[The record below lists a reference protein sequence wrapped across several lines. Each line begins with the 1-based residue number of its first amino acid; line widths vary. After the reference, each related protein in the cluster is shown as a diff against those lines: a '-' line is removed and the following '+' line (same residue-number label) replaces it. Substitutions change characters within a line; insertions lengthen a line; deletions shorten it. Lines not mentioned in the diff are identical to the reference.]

1 MTRATSTAWVA
12 CVVAIG
18 VAPPAF
24 AEAQH
29 AASSSSAAAVAER
42 AATSAAIAP
51 VAPESPVPLALA
63 THRAAR
69 RAGSIQVDGRLDESS
84 WARAPRSRGF
94 RQRFPKEG
102 AAPSQ
107 ETEFAVM
114 YDDEALYIGIWASDS
129 EPHLIKRLLTR
140 RDQESSSDSVT
151 VAFDSYHDR
160 RTAFAFSLN
169 SAGVQGDMII
179 YDDSSSDQSWDAVWS
194 GAANV
199 DGTGWSAELRIPL
212 SQLRFSSDPT
222 QVWGLQVVRT
232 VARTGEETSWSPW
245 PRSQPEIVSRFGVM
259 QGLERIVPGRRLEL
273 LPYVTAGL
281 GARPVEAG
289 DPLHDAVSPEG
300 SLGLDAKIGLS
311 SAFSLAATI
320 NPDFG
325 QVEADPSQINLGTSE
340 LFFPEKRPFFL
351 DGIELFQM
359 GLGEEDS
366 STLFYSRRI
375 GAAPHGE
382 AEGEYV
388 RAPSA
393 TTIYGAA
400 KLSGKTAS
408 GWSLG
413 LLDAVTAEEQAE
425 LVDSDGRRARRV
437 VEPLTNFAVAK
448 LKRDFRAGKTTL
460 AASATSVHR
469 ALSDT
474 PLATELHDQAYSGG
488 LEVSHRS
495 SDRRFELGGK
505 VVGSYV
511 HGSAEAIAAT
521 QRLPRHLYQRPDAAH
536 LTFDPDRTSLA
547 GAALVTSATFRGRHW
562 RAATGADV
570 RTAGLELNDLGFQNG
585 ADQYVHWGFVGY
597 QDNDPGRDF
606 LSYRVNG
613 SVYSMLSLEPQLLS
627 FGGNVNA
634 HAQLANHWGIGGG
647 VSINRDRWNV
657 RALRGGPA
665 LRSDP
670 ATAMWAYVDS
680 DSRRRVSVSSAV
692 EVVTVPATRTYRV
705 GARMAARIE
714 AASNLELAVAP
725 SLSVVE
731 DDAQYIDQVEDDGG
745 ELRYLVGRIRQTTA
759 ALTLRVAWTLSPRL
773 SLQAYAQPFLASGD
787 YESYREI
794 TDAGAAAPADRSRA
808 LGAADLM
815 LDDGTY
821 FVDRDRNGTA
831 EYSFS
836 RPDFGVAELSSTL
849 VLRWEYRP
857 GSALFAIWSHGQAG
871 SDDVGGFGLARG
883 VTRLSEAEAEDLV
896 MIKANYWLGV

>member
-1 MTRATSTAWVA
+1 MWTT
-12 CVVAIG
+12 CLIAIG
-18 VAPPAF
+18 VAQPAF
-24 AEAQH
+24 AEPQH
-29 AASSSSAAAVAER
+29 AASSTATAAISESAATP
-42 AATSAAIAP
+42 AASAS
-51 VAPESPVPLALA
+51 VAPETIAPLALA
-63 THRAAR
+63 VHRAAR
-69 RAGSIQVDGRLDESS
+69 RAGSVQVDGKLDEAS
-84 WARAPRSRGF
+84 WSRAPRSRGF
-94 RQRFPKEG
+94 RQRFPKDG
-102 AAPSQ
+102 AAPTQ

-114 YDDEALYIGIWASDS
+114 YDDEALYIGVWARDS

-179 YDDSSSDQSWDAVWS
+179 YDDSSSDESWDAVWS
-194 GAANV
+194 GAAAV
-199 DGTGWSAELRIPL
+199 DGAGWSAELRIPL
-212 SQLRFSSDPT
+212 SQLRFSSEPT

-232 VARTGEETSWSPW
+232 VARSGEETSWSPW
-245 PRSQPEIVSRFGVM
+245 PRSKPEIVSRFGVM
-259 QGLERIVPGRRLEL
+259 QGLERISAGRRLEI

-281 GARPVEAG
+281 GARPVAAG
-289 DPLHDAVSPEG
+289 DPLNDAVSPEG
-300 SLGLDAKIGLS
+300 GVGLDAKVGLS

-359 GLGEEDS
+359 GLGEGDDDS

-388 RAPSA
+388 RAPTA

-408 GWSLG
+408 GWSIG
-413 LLDAVTAEEQAE
+413 LLEAVTAEERAE
-425 LVDSDGRRARRV
+425 LVAADGQRARQV
-437 VEPLTNFAVAK
+437 IEPLTNFAVAK

-469 ALSDT
+469 ALDDT
-474 PLATELHDQAYSGG
+474 PLAAELHDQAYTGG
-488 LEVSHRS
+488 LELSHRS
-495 SDRRFELGGK
+495 SDRRFELSGK
-505 VVGSYV
+505 LVGSYV
-511 HGSAEAIAAT
+511 HGSEEAIAAT
-521 QRLPRHLYQRPDAAH
+521 QRLPRHLYQRPDASH
-536 LTFDPDRTSLA
+536 LTFDPERTSLA
-547 GAALVTSATFRGRHW
+547 GGGMVASASFRGTHW

-570 RTAGLELNDLGFQNG
+570 RTPGLELNDLGFQNG
-585 ADQYVHWGFVGY
+585 TDQYVQWGFVGY

-606 LSYRVNG
+606 LSYRVNLNA
-613 SVYSMLSLEPQLLS
+613 YSMLSLEPKLLS

-634 HAQLANHWGIGGG
+634 HAQLANHWAIGGG
-647 VSINRDRWNV
+647 VSINRDRWDV

-670 ATAMWAYVDS
+670 SMVMWAYVDS
-680 DSRRRVSVSSAV
+680 DSRRRLSVSSAV
-692 EVVTVPATRTYRV
+692 EVLTVPATRAYRSGGRV
-705 GARMAARIE
+705 SARLE
-714 AASNLELAVAP
+714 AASNLELAVEP

-731 DDAQYIDQVEDDGG
+731 DDAQYIDQVEDVGG

-794 TDAGAAAPADRSRA
+794 VDAGAAAPVDRSTA
-808 LGAADLM
+808 LGAAELT

-821 FVDRDRNGTA
+821 AVDRDRDGVA

-836 RPDFGVAELSSTL
+836 RPDFGVAELRSTL

-857 GSALFAIWSHGQAG
+857 GSALFAIWSHGQAA
-871 SDDVGGFGLARG
+871 SDDLGSFGLSRG
-883 VTRLSEAEAEDLV
+883 LSRLSGAEAEDLV

>member
-1 MTRATSTAWVA
+1 MTRGTFTAWA
-12 CVVAIG
+12 AAIILG
-18 VAPPAF
+18 VAPAAL
-24 AEAQH
+24 AEVQY
-29 AASSSSAAAVAER
+29 ASNSSTATTLVESAATIPAQPPAGLR
-42 AATSAAIAP
+42 AGL
-51 VAPESPVPLALA
+51 PLAI
-63 THRAAR
+63 HRAAR
-69 RAGSIQVDGRLDESS
+69 RAGSIEVDGKLDEASWGHAPKSS
-84 WARAPRSRGF
+84 GF

-102 AAPSQ
+102 APPSQ

-114 YDDEALYIGIWASDS
+114 YDDEALYIGVWARDS

-140 RDQESSSDSVT
+140 RDQESSSDAVI

-160 RTAFAFSLN
+160 RTAFAFKLN
-169 SAGVQGDMII
+169 SAGVQGDMVI
-179 YDDSSSDQSWDAVWS
+179 YDDSSSDESWDAVWS
-194 GAANV
+194 GAASV
-199 DGTGWSAELRIPL
+199 DRTGWSAELRIPL
-212 SQLRFSSDPT
+212 SQLRFSADPT

-232 VARTGEETSWSPW
+232 VARSGEETSWSPW
-245 PRSQPEIVSRFGVM
+245 PRSQPEIVSRFGLM
-259 QGLERIVPGRRLEL
+259 QGLERIEAGRRLEL

-281 GARPVEAG
+281 GARPVDAG
-289 DPLHDAVSPEG
+289 DPLNDALSPEG
-300 SLGLDAKIGLS
+300 SVGLDAKVGLS

-359 GLGEEDS
+359 ELGDGDDS
-366 STLFYSRRI
+366 SATLFYSRRI

-382 AEGEYV
+382 AEGEFV
-388 RAPSA
+388 RSPSA

-400 KLSGKTAS
+400 KLSGKTSS
-408 GWSLG
+408 GWSIG
-413 LLDAVTAEEQAE
+413 LLEAVTAEEQAE
-425 LVDSDGRRARRV
+425 LVDSEGRRSRQV

-448 LKRDFRAGKTTL
+448 LKRDFRAGKTTV

-469 ALSDT
+469 ALDDT
-474 PLATELHDQAYSGG
+474 PLAAELHDQAYSGG

-495 SDRRFELGGK
+495 RDGRFQLGGR

-521 QRLPRHLYQRPDAAH
+521 QRLPRHLYQRPDASH
-536 LTFDPDRTSLA
+536 LTFDPGRTSLGG
-547 GAALVTSATFRGRHW
+547 GALISSAMFHGTHW
-562 RAATGADV
+562 RGGTGIDV
-570 RTAGLELNDLGFQNG
+570 RTAGLELNDLGFQDG
-585 ADQYVHWGFVGY
+585 TDQYTHWGFIGY

-613 SVYSMLSLEPQLLS
+613 NLYSMFSLEPQLLS

-634 HAQLANHWGIGGG
+634 HAQLSNHWGLGAGI
-647 VSINRDRWNV
+647 SFNRDQWSV

-670 ATAMWAYVDS
+670 STAMWAYVDS
-680 DSRRRVSVSSAV
+680 DSRRRVSVGSSA
-692 EVVTVPATRTYRV
+692 EVVTVPATNGYRAF
-705 GARMAARIE
+705 ARVATRVE
-714 AASNLELAVAP
+714 AASNLEVAVEP
-725 SLSVVE
+725 SFSVVE
-731 DDAQYIDQVEDDGG
+731 DDSQYIDQVEDSAG

-787 YESYREI
+787 YESYREV
-794 TDAGAAAPADRSRA
+794 TNPSAASPAARTTT
-808 LGAADLM
+808 LGAGDLM
-815 LDDGTY
+815 LRDETY
-821 FVDRDRNGTA
+821 SVDRDRDGAA

-836 RPDFGVAELSSTL
+836 RPDFGVAELRSTL

-871 SDDVGGFGLARG
+871 SDEVGEFGLDRG
-883 VTRLSEAEAEDLV
+883 LSRLSGAEAEDLV